1 MSTLVAETVPA
12 TASAGSL
19 SPFRLTVEPDG
30 LALLV
35 FDTPG
40 EKVNKFS
47 TPVMREFE
55 RVVDGLAARS
65 DVKALLLLSAKPG
78 VFIAGADVNE
88 IAKADRN
95 ADPEMI
101 RGGHRTF
108 NKLANLPFPTVA
120 AIDGACVGG
129 GCETALAMDWRLA
142 SDSPKTQIGLP
153 EIKLGILPAWGGTTR
168 LPRMIGLANALD
180 VILAGKVLDAKRAKR
195 IGLVDEVVPQAI
207 LGDWAKAFARGKF
220 GTKKRS
226 NAGPG
231 GAPARVHEP
240 KLVEK
245 FLEGAGKGIVFSKAR
260 QSVLKETKGQ
270 YPAPLTALG
279 VVEKGFGEDFAKAL
293 EFEVEGV
300 RSLIGTP
307 VMRSLMGLF
316 FRMEE
321 VKKETGVEALG
332 APGAGVRPR
341 KIARV
346 GVLGAGVMGGGIA
359 QLAADKGYPTRM
371 KDIKPEAL
379 ALGYAQAARIWKE
392 LLKKRRMTRADFAR
406 KMALLGGS
414 LEYAGFEGC
423 DITIEAVLEKMAVKQ
438 AVLADWE
445 RVVPAKAIFA
455 SNTSTLP
462 ITEIASKAAH
472 PERVVGMH
480 FFNPVHKMPL
490 VEVIYGVKT
499 DPEVT
504 ATVFDLA
511 KKLGKTPVVV
521 KDSPGFLVNR
531 ILSPYI
537 GEAVRLLLEGNS
549 MESIDK
555 AMRTFGMPVG
565 PIELLDDVG
574 IDVAAKAGGTMA
586 AAFPARM
593 PADSALEKL
602 VTLGR
607 IGRKAKKGFYFYE
620 SERRSGPD
628 PDAYRDLGLSS
639 PSKNPNP
646 SSSSEIQE
654 RLVLSMVNEAA
665 FCLADGIVASPAKLD
680 LAMIF
685 GTGFPPFRGGLC
697 AYADSVGAKEIVEGL
712 QKLAKEKGERFV
724 PAPLLIEMA
733 NTGKK
738 FFE

>member
-1 MSTLVAETVPA
+1 MSTLVDEIVPVM
-12 TASAGSL
+12 TAPLVL
-19 SPFRLTVEPDG
+19 SSFRLTVEPDG
-30 LALLV
+30 LAILV

-40 EKVNKFS
+40 EKVNKLS
-47 TPVMREFE
+47 TPVMKELD
-55 RVVDGLAARS
+55 RVIDGLAARS

-78 VFIAGADVNE
+78 IFIAGADVKE

-101 RGGHRTF
+101 RGPHRTF
-108 NKLANLPFPTVA
+108 NKLANLPFPTVV

-129 GCETALAMDWRLA
+129 GCETALSMDWRLI
-142 SDSPKTQIGLP
+142 SDSPKAQIGLP

-168 LPRMIGLANALD
+168 LPRMIGLANGLD
-180 VILAGKVLDAKRAKR
+180 VILAGKVLDGKRAKR

-207 LGDWAKAFARGKF
+207 LEDWAKQFARGKF
-220 GTKKRS
+220 GSKKRA

-231 GAPARVHEP
+231 GGPARVRER
-240 KLVEK
+240 KLAERL
-245 FLEGAGKGIVFSKAR
+245 LEGPGKGIVFSKAR
-260 QSVLKETKGQ
+260 QSVLKETKGH
-270 YPAPLTALG
+270 YPAPLAALS
-279 VVEKGFGEDFAKAL
+279 VVEKGFGRPFAEAL
-293 EFEVEGV
+293 ELEVEGV
-300 RSLIGTP
+300 GSLIGTP
-307 VMRSLMGLF
+307 VMRSLVGLF

-332 APGAGVRPR
+332 GEGAKAKPR
-341 KIARV
+341 KISRV

-359 QLAADKGYPTRM
+359 QLAADKGFPTRM

-379 ALGYAQAARIWKE
+379 ALGYAQAARIWKDKV
-392 LLKKRRMTRADFAR
+392 KKRRMTRAEFAG

-414 LEYAGFEGC
+414 LEYTGFEGC

-445 RVVPAKAIFA
+445 HVAPPTAIFA

-462 ITEIASKAAH
+462 IHEIAAKAAH

-490 VEVIYGVKT
+490 VEVIYGQKT

-511 KKLGKTPVVV
+511 KRMGKTPVVV

-531 ILSPYI
+531 ILGPYI
-537 GEAVRLLLEGNS
+537 AEAVRLLLEGNS

-555 AMRTFGMPVG
+555 AMRAFGMPVG

-593 PADSALEKL
+593 PADPALEKL

-607 IGRKAKKGFYFYE
+607 IGRKAKRGFYFYE
-620 SERRSGPD
+620 RERRGGPD

-639 PSKNPNP
+639 PSKHPNP
-646 SSSSEIQE
+646 SSSEIQE
-654 RLVLSMVNEAA
+654 RLILPMINEAA
-665 FCLADGIVASPAKLD
+665 FCLAEGIVASPAKLD

-697 AYADSVGAKEIVEGL
+697 AYADTLGAKAIVETL
-712 QKLAKEKGERFV
+712 EKLAREKGGRFA
-724 PAPLLIEMA
+724 PAPLLVEMA
-733 NTGKK
+733 KTGKR
-738 FFE
+738 FFG

>member
-1 MSTLVAETVPA
+1 MSTLVDEPVPV
-12 TASAGSL
+12 TAPAGSL
-19 SPFRLTVEPDG
+19 SPFRLTIEPDG

-35 FDTPG
+35 FDTPS
-40 EKVNKFS
+40 EKVNKLS
-47 TPVMREFE
+47 MPVMKELE
-55 RVVDGLAARS
+55 RVLDGLANRS

-95 ADPEMI
+95 ADPEMV

-108 NKLANLPFPTVA
+108 NKLANLPFPTIA

-129 GCETALAMDWRLA
+129 GCETVLSMDWRLI
-142 SDSPKTQIGLP
+142 SDSRKAQIGFP

-168 LPRMIGLANALD
+168 LPRMIGLANGLD
-180 VILAGKVLDAKRAKR
+180 VILAGKVLDGKRAKR

-207 LGDWAKAFARGKF
+207 LEDWAKQFARGKF
-220 GTKKRS
+220 GSKKRA
-226 NAGPG
+226 NAGSG
-231 GAPARVHEP
+231 GGPARVRERTLAE
-240 KLVEK
+240 KL
-245 FLEGAGKGIVFSKAR
+245 LEGPGKGIVFSKAR
-260 QSVLKETKGQ
+260 QSVLKETKGH
-270 YPAPLTALG
+270 YPAPLAALS
-279 VVEKGFGEDFAKAL
+279 VVEKGFGRPFAEAL
-293 EFEVEGV
+293 ELEVEGV
-300 RSLIGTP
+300 GSLIGTP
-307 VMRSLMGLF
+307 VMRSLVGLF

-332 APGAGVRPR
+332 GEGAKAKPR
-341 KIARV
+341 KLSRV

-359 QLAADKGYPTRM
+359 QLAADKGFPTRM
-371 KDIKPEAL
+371 KDINPEAL
-379 ALGYAQAARIWKE
+379 ALGYAQAARIWKDKV
-392 LLKKRRMTRADFAR
+392 KKRRMTRAEFSG
-406 KMALLGGS
+406 KMALLSGS
-414 LEYAGFEGC
+414 LEYTGFEGC

-445 RVVPAKAIFA
+445 HVAPRAAIFA

-462 ITEIASKAAH
+462 INEIAAKAAH

-490 VEVIYGVKT
+490 VEVIYGRKT

-511 KKLGKTPVVV
+511 KKMGKTPVVV

-531 ILSPYI
+531 ILGPYI
-537 GEAVRLLLEGNS
+537 GEAARLLLEGNS

-555 AMRTFGMPVG
+555 AMRAFGMPVG

-574 IDVAAKAGGTMA
+574 IDVAAKAAGTMA

-593 PADSALEKL
+593 PADPALDKL

-620 SERRSGPD
+620 SERRGGPD
-628 PDAYRDLGLSS
+628 PSAYRDLGLSS
-639 PSKNPNP
+639 PSKNPNL
-646 SSSSEIQE
+646 SSSEIQE
-654 RLVLSMVNEAA
+654 RLIFPMINEAA
-665 FCLADGIVASPAKLD
+665 FCLAEGIVASPAKLD

-697 AYADSVGAKEIVEGL
+697 AHADSLGAKAIVETL
-712 QKLAKEKGERFV
+712 EKLAAEKGPRFN
-724 PAPLLIEMA
+724 PAPLLVEMA
-733 NTGKK
+733 KTGKK

>member
-1 MSTLVAETVPA
+1 MSTLVDETVPA
-12 TASAGSL
+12 TAETPSL

-30 LALLV
+30 LAVLI

-78 VFIAGADVNE
+78 IFIAGADVNE
-88 IAKADRN
+88 IAKADRLT
-95 ADPEMI
+95 DPELV
-101 RGGHRTF
+101 RRPQRVFG
-108 NKLANLPFPTVA
+108 KLANLPFPTIAV
-120 AIDGACVGG
+120 IDGACVGG
-129 GCETALAMDWRLA
+129 GCETALSMDWRLI
-142 SDSPKTQIGLP
+142 SDSKKAQIGLP
-153 EIKLGILPAWGGTTR
+153 EVTLGILPAWGGTTR

-180 VILAGKVLDAKRAKR
+180 VILAGKVLDGKRARR

-207 LGDWAKAFARGKF
+207 LESFSKAFARGKF
-220 GTKKRS
+220 GSKKRA

-231 GAPARVHEP
+231 GGPTRVNAP
-240 KLVEK
+240 KLAERL
-245 FLEGAGKGIVFSKAR
+245 LEGPGKGVVFSKAR
-260 QSVLKETKGQ
+260 RTVLKETKGH
-270 YPAPLTALG
+270 YPAPLAALS
-279 VVEKGFGEDFAKAL
+279 VVEKGFGGDFSKSL
-293 EFEVEGV
+293 ELEVEGV
-300 RSLIGTP
+300 GSLIGTP
-307 VMRSLMGLF
+307 VMRSLVGLF

-332 APGAGVRPR
+332 ASVKPR

-359 QLAADKGYPTRM
+359 QLAADKGFPTRM

-392 LLKKRRMTRADFAR
+392 KVRKRRMTRADFAG

-423 DITIEAVLEKMAVKQ
+423 DITIEAVLEKMAVKR

-445 RVVPAKAIFA
+445 RVAPATAIFA

-462 ITEIASKAAH
+462 ISEIAAEAAH

-490 VEVIYGVKT
+490 VEVIYGPKT

-511 KKLGKTPVVV
+511 KKMGKTPVVV

-531 ILSPYI
+531 ILGPYI
-537 GEAVRLLLEGNS
+537 AEAVRLLLEGNS

-555 AMRTFGMPVG
+555 AMRAFGMPVG

-574 IDVAAKAGGTMA
+574 IDVAAKAAGTMA

-593 PADSALEKL
+593 PADPALEKL

-620 SERRSGPD
+620 KDRRGGPD
-628 PDAYRDLGLSS
+628 QAVYGELGLSS
-639 PSKNPNP
+639 PSKNL
-646 SSSSEIQE
+646 SSSEIQE
-654 RLVLSMVNEAA
+654 TLVLPMINEAA
-665 FCLADGIVASPAKLD
+665 FCLAEGIVASPAKLD

-697 AYADSVGAKEIVEGL
+697 AYADTLGAKTIVETL
-712 QKLAKEKGERFV
+712 QKLEKEKGGRFA

-733 NTGKK
+733 KTGKR

>member
-1 MSTLVAETVPA
+1 MSTLVDETLPVTVEA
-12 TASAGSL
+12 ASVS
-19 SPFRLTVEPDG
+19 SFRLTVEPDG
-30 LALLV
+30 LAVLV

-40 EKVNKFS
+40 ERVNKFS

-55 RVVDGLAARS
+55 RVVDVLAARS

-78 VFIAGADVNE
+78 IFIAGADVNE
-88 IAKADRN
+88 IAKADRLT
-95 ADPEMI
+95 DPELV
-101 RGGHRTF
+101 RRPQRVFG
-108 NKLANLPFPTVA
+108 KLANLPFPTIA

-129 GCETALAMDWRLA
+129 GCETALSMDWRLI
-142 SDSPKTQIGLP
+142 SDSKKAQIGLP
-153 EIKLGILPAWGGTTR
+153 EVTLGILPAWGGTTR
-168 LPRMIGLANALD
+168 LPRMVGLANALD
-180 VILAGKVLDAKRAKR
+180 VILAGKVLDGKRARR

-207 LGDWAKAFARGKF
+207 LESFSKAFARGKF
-220 GTKKRS
+220 GSKKRA

-231 GAPARVHEP
+231 GGPARVREP
-240 KLVEK
+240 KLAER
-245 FLEGAGKGIVFSKAR
+245 FLEGPGKGVVFSKAR
-260 QSVLKETKGQ
+260 RSVLGQTKGH
-270 YPAPLTALG
+270 YPAPLAALL
-279 VVEKGFGEDFAKAL
+279 VVEKGFGGDFAKSL
-293 EFEVEGV
+293 ELEVEGV
-300 RSLIGTP
+300 GSLIGTP
-307 VMRSLMGLF
+307 VMRNLVGLF

-332 APGAGVRPR
+332 APGAGVKPR

-359 QLAADKGYPTRM
+359 QLAADKGFPTRM

-392 LLKKRRMTRADFAR
+392 KLGKRRMTRAEFAG

-423 DITIEAVLEKMAVKQ
+423 DITIEAVLEKMTVKQ

-445 RVVPAKAIFA
+445 HIAPRAAIFA

-462 ITEIASKAAH
+462 ITEIAAKAAH

-490 VEVIYGVKT
+490 VEVIYGQKT

-511 KKLGKTPVVV
+511 KKMGKTPIVV

-531 ILSPYI
+531 ILGPYI
-537 GEAVRLLLEGNS
+537 AEAARLLLEGNS

-555 AMRTFGMPVG
+555 AMRAFGMPVG

-574 IDVAAKAGGTMA
+574 IDVAAKAAGTMA

-593 PADSALEKL
+593 PADSALDKL

-620 SERRSGPD
+620 RERRGGPD

-646 SSSSEIQE
+646 SSSGIQE
-654 RLVLSMVNEAA
+654 RLVLPMVNEAA
-665 FCLADGIVASPAKLD
+665 FCLAEGIVASPAKLD

-697 AYADSVGAKEIVEGL
+697 AYADTLGAKAIVEAL
-712 QKLAKEKGERFV
+712 QKLAAEKGPRFN

-733 NTGKK
+733 KQGKR

>member
-1 MSTLVAETVPA
+1 MSTLVDETLPVTVEA
-12 TASAGSL
+12 ASP

-30 LALLV
+30 LAVLV

-55 RVVDGLAARS
+55 RVVDGLATRS

-78 VFIAGADVNE
+78 IFIAGADVNE
-88 IAKADRN
+88 IAKADRLTD
-95 ADPEMI
+95 ADLVRRPQ
-101 RGGHRTF
+101 RVFGR
-108 NKLANLPFPTVA
+108 LANLPFPTIA

-129 GCETALAMDWRLA
+129 GCETALSMDWRLI
-142 SDSPKTQIGLP
+142 SDSKKAQIGLP
-153 EIKLGILPAWGGTTR
+153 EVTLGILPAWGGTTR
-168 LPRMIGLANALD
+168 LPRLIGLANALD
-180 VILAGKVLDAKRAKR
+180 VILGGKVLDGKRARK
-195 IGLVDEVVPQAI
+195 IGLVDEVVPQPI
-207 LGDWAKAFARGKF
+207 LESFSKAFARGKF
-220 GTKKRS
+220 GSKKRA

-231 GAPARVHEP
+231 GGPARVHKPRLAER
-240 KLVEK
+240 L
-245 FLEGAGKGIVFSKAR
+245 LEGAGRAVVFSKAR
-260 QSVLKETKGQ
+260 RSVLRETKGH
-270 YPAPLTALG
+270 YPAPLAALH
-279 VVEKGFGEDFAKAL
+279 VVEKGFRGDFAKSL
-293 EFEVEGV
+293 EMEVEGV
-300 RSLIGTP
+300 GSLIGTP
-307 VMRSLMGLF
+307 VMRSLVGLF

-321 VKKETGVEALG
+321 VKKETGVETLG
-332 APGAGVRPR
+332 ARVTPR

-359 QLAADKGYPTRM
+359 QLAADKGFPTRM

-392 LLKKRRMTRADFAR
+392 KVRKRRMTRAEFAG

-414 LEYAGFEGC
+414 LEYAGFESC

-445 RVVPAKAIFA
+445 HIAPATAIFA

-462 ITEIASKAAH
+462 IWEIAAKAAH

-504 ATVFDLA
+504 ATIFDLA

-531 ILSPYI
+531 ILGPYI
-537 GEAVRLLLEGNS
+537 GEAARLLLEGHP

-555 AMRTFGMPVG
+555 AMRAFGMPVG

-574 IDVAAKAGGTMA
+574 IDVAAKAAGTMA
-586 AAFPARM
+586 DAFPERM
-593 PADSALEKL
+593 PADPALEKL

-607 IGRKAKKGFYFYE
+607 LGRKAKKGFYFYE
-620 SERRSGPD
+620 SERRGGPD
-628 PDAYRDLGLSS
+628 NAVYAALGLST
-639 PSKNPNP
+639 PSKNPNL
-646 SSSSEIQE
+646 SSSDIEQ
-654 RLVLSMVNEAA
+654 RLILPMINEAA

-697 AYADSVGAKEIVEGL
+697 AYADTLGAKTIVEGL
-712 QKLAKEKGERFV
+712 KKLENEKGGRFT
-724 PAPLLIEMA
+724 PAPLLMEMA
-733 NTGKK
+733 RTGKT

>member
-1 MSTLVAETVPA
+1 MSTLVEETVPA
-12 TASAGSL
+12 TATAGSP

-30 LALLV
+30 LAVLV

-47 TPVMREFE
+47 TAVMREFE
-55 RVVDGLAARS
+55 RAIDGLAARS
-65 DVKALLLLSAKPG
+65 DVKALVLLSAKPG
-78 VFIAGADVNE
+78 IFIAGADVNE
-88 IAKADRN
+88 IAKADQS

-108 NKLANLPFPTVA
+108 NKLANLPYPTVA
-120 AIDGACVGG
+120 AIGGACVGG
-129 GCETALAMDWRLA
+129 GCETALSMDWRLA

-180 VILAGKVLDAKRAKR
+180 VILAGKVLDGKRAKR
-195 IGLVDEVVPQAI
+195 IGLVDEVVPEAI
-207 LGDWAKAFARGKF
+207 LEDWAKSFARGKF

-226 NAGPG
+226 NAGAG
-231 GAPARVHEP
+231 GAPARVREAR
-240 KLVEK
+240 LAEK
-245 FLEGAGKGIVFSKAR
+245 FLEGPGRAIVFSKAR
-260 QSVLKETKGQ
+260 QAILKETKGH

-279 VVEKGFGEDFAKAL
+279 VVEKGFGEDFTTAL

-307 VMRSLMGLF
+307 VMRSLIGLF
-316 FRMEE
+316 FRMED

-332 APGAGVRPR
+332 AAGAGVRPR

-346 GVLGAGVMGGGIA
+346 GVLGAGAMGGGIA
-359 QLAADKGYPTRM
+359 QLAADRGYPTRM
-371 KDIKPEAL
+371 KDINPEAL

-392 LLKKRRMTRADFAR
+392 QLKKRRMTRADFAR
-406 KMALLGGS
+406 KMALIGGS

-445 RVVPAKAIFA
+445 HVAPATAIFA
-455 SNTSTLP
+455 SNTSSLP
-462 ITEIASKAAH
+462 INEISSKAAH

-480 FFNPVHKMPL
+480 FFNPVNKMPL
-490 VEVIYGVKT
+490 VEVIYGAKT

-504 ATVFDLA
+504 ATIFDLA

-531 ILSPYI
+531 ILTPYI
-537 GEAVRLLLEGNS
+537 AEAARLLLEGS
-549 MESIDK
+549 PMESIDK
-555 AMRTFGMPVG
+555 AMRAFGMPVG

-586 AAFPARM
+586 TAFPARM
-593 PADSALEKL
+593 PADPTLEKL
-602 VTLGR
+602 VSLGR
-607 IGRKAKKGFYFYE
+607 LGRKAKKGFYLYE
-620 SERRSGPD
+620 RDKRGGPD
-628 PDAYRDLGLSS
+628 PDTYRDLGLSS
-639 PSKNPNP
+639 PSKNP
-646 SSSSEIQE
+646 SLSSSEIQD
-654 RLVLSMVNEAA
+654 RLILPMINEAA
-665 FCLADGIVASPAKLD
+665 FCLAEGIVGSPAKLD

-685 GTGFPPFRGGLC
+685 GTGFPPFLGGLC
-697 AYADSVGAKEIVEGL
+697 AYADSLGAKAVVEGL
-712 QKLAKEKGERFV
+712 EKLAAEKGPRFN
-724 PAPLLIEMA
+724 PAQLLVEMA
-733 NTGKK
+733 KTGKK
-738 FFE
+738 FF

>member
-1 MSTLVAETVPA
+1 MSTLVDETVPA
-12 TASAGSL
+12 TAPAGSL

-47 TPVMREFE
+47 TPVMKELE
-55 RVVDGLAARS
+55 RVLDGLANRS

-129 GCETALAMDWRLA
+129 GCETALSMDWRLI
-142 SDSPKTQIGLP
+142 SDSRKAQIGLP

-168 LPRMIGLANALD
+168 LPRMIGLANGLD
-180 VILAGKVLDAKRAKR
+180 VILAGKVLDGKRAKR

-207 LGDWAKAFARGKF
+207 LEDWAKQFARGKF
-220 GTKKRS
+220 GSKKRA

-231 GAPARVHEP
+231 GGPARVRERT
-240 KLVEK
+240 LAERL
-245 FLEGAGKGIVFSKAR
+245 LEGPGKGIVFSKAR
-260 QSVLKETKGQ
+260 QSVLKETKGH
-270 YPAPLTALG
+270 YPAPLAALS
-279 VVEKGFGEDFAKAL
+279 VVERGFGRPFAEAL
-293 EFEVEGV
+293 ELEVEGV
-300 RSLIGTP
+300 GSLIGTP

-332 APGAGVRPR
+332 GEGAKAKPR
-341 KIARV
+341 KISRV

-359 QLAADKGYPTRM
+359 QLAADKGFPTRM

-379 ALGYAQAARIWKE
+379 ALGYAQAARIWKDK
-392 LLKKRRMTRADFAR
+392 LKKRRMTRAEFAG

-414 LEYAGFEGC
+414 LEYTGFEGC
-423 DITIEAVLEKMAVKQ
+423 DITIEAVLEKLAVKQ

-445 RVVPAKAIFA
+445 HVAPRAAIFA

-462 ITEIASKAAH
+462 INEIAAKAAH

-490 VEVIYGVKT
+490 VEVIYGRKT

-511 KKLGKTPVVV
+511 KKMGKTPVVV

-531 ILSPYI
+531 ILGPYI
-537 GEAVRLLLEGNS
+537 AEAVRLLLEGGS

-555 AMRTFGMPVG
+555 AMRAFGMPVG

-574 IDVAAKAGGTMA
+574 IDVAAKAAGTMA

-593 PADSALEKL
+593 PADPALDKL
-602 VTLGR
+602 VEAGRLGR
-607 IGRKAKKGFYFYE
+607 KVKKGFYFYE
-620 SERRSGPD
+620 TERRGGPD
-628 PDAYRDLGLSS
+628 EAVYAALGLSS
-639 PSKNPNP
+639 PSKNPNL
-646 SSSSEIQE
+646 SSSEIQE
-654 RLVLSMVNEAA
+654 RLILPMINEAA
-665 FCLADGIVASPAKLD
+665 FCLMEGVVANPAKLD

-697 AYADSVGAKEIVEGL
+697 AYADSLGAKTIVEAL
-712 QKLAKEKGERFV
+712 EKLTAEKGPRFK
-724 PAPLLIEMA
+724 PAPLLVEMA
-733 NTGKK
+733 KTGKK